1 MLYQLCFRDSCHGNV
16 NMDGAAHVMTAH
28 HTTTPGLILL
38 LVRLGGKY
46 HNVRNNDA
54 INREEREVNIHTIP
68 FL

>member
-1 MLYQLCFRDSCHGNV
+1 
-16 NMDGAAHVMTAH
+16 MDGAAHVMTAH

-54 INREEREVNIHTIP
+54 INREEREVNIHIIP